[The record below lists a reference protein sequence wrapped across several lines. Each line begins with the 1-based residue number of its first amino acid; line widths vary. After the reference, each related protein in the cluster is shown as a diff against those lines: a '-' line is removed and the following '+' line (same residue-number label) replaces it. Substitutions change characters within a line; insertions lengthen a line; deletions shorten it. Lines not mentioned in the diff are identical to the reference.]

1 MSENAEVMDLL
12 AQISDLKTTLKDR
25 DERIMGK

>member
-12 AQISDLKTTLKDR
+12 AQISDLKTALKDR
-25 DERIMGK
+25 NERIMGK